1 MAVTHCKRRNVAVDV
16 VKTDVTT
23 AGIEIE
29 AQEHGDR
36 MILLLTAAAVTD
48 GCTATIVAGDGEVF
62 GGLED
67 LVVSFPSTGGEKA
80 VCLDTARFKFVS
92 GAHKGKI
99 VVKASVADKI
109 KATMIVAC

>member
-23 AGIEIE
+23 AGIAIAAE
-29 AQEHGDR
+29 EHGDR
-36 MILLLTAAAVTD
+36 MILLLVASAA
-48 GCTATIVAGDGEVF
+48 CTATVVAGDGEVF

-67 LVVSFPSTGGEKA
+67 LTITFDGAGEKA

-92 GAHKGKI
+92 GDNKGKI
-99 VVKASVADKI
+99 VVKADAASKL
-109 KATMIVAC
+109 KATMMVAC

>member
-1 MAVTHCKRRNVAVDV
+1 MAVTQCKRRNVAVDV

-23 AGIEIE
+23 AGIAIE

-36 MILLLTAAAVTD
+36 MALLLTASGA
-48 GCTATIVAGDGEVF
+48 CTATVLAGDGEVF

-67 LVVSFPSTGGEKA
+67 LTITFDAAGEKA

-92 GAHKGKI
+92 GENKGCI
-99 VVKASVADKI
+99 VVKADADSKL

>member
-16 VKTDVTT
+16 AKTEVTT
-23 AGIEIE
+23 AGVAIE

-36 MILLLTAAAVTD
+36 MALLLTATGAVD
-48 GCTATIVAGDGEVF
+48 ATIVAGNGEVF
-62 GGLED
+62 GDLED
-67 LVVSFPSTGGEKA
+67 LKISFSGAGEKA

-92 GAHKGKI
+92 GDHKGCI
-99 VVKASVADKI
+99 VVKASDNSKL